1 MLERFQNIF
10 RIPELRRRI
19 LFTLGVF
26 IVFRFGIF
34 VPIPGINADALARS
48 AIFETGA
55 FGLMNIF
62 GGGALSR
69 MSIFAM
75 GIMPYISTSI
85 IMQLLTVAIPQLE
98 RLSKQ
103 GEEGR
108 RKITQITR
116 YATLPIGAIQ
126 AITLAY
132 MIQNMENGIFVIV
145 RGPAF
150 IFSTVVTLLAGTIFI
165 MWLGEK
171 ITERGIGNGISLII
185 FAGIVAQIRPAA
197 GSIGSLLSVG
207 EITPFRLFL
216 FALITVSIIASVV
229 VIYEAERR
237 IPIRYARRI
246 VGRKVYGGQTSYIP
260 IRVGGVGVIA
270 IIFAIA
276 ILILPSTIARF
287 IPHPITQQIAGWLSP
302 GASLYYVLLA
312 LAVVLFTFFY
322 TAIVFN
328 PVEVA
333 DNMRRYGGFIPGLR
347 PGKPTAE
354 YITSVLTRVTFVGAI
369 FFAFI
374 AVFPDIANR
383 ELLRGSLRFGGTS
396 ILIAVGVAL
405 DTVQQLESH
414 LLMRHYKGFMKT
426 GG

>member
-26 IVFRFGIF
+26 VVFRFGIF
-34 VPIPGINADALARS
+34 VPIPGINADALAQS

-108 RKITQITR
+108 QKITQITR

-126 AITLAY
+126 AVTLAY
-132 MIQNMENGIFVIV
+132 MIQNMENGAFVII

-197 GSIGSLLSVG
+197 GSISSLLSVG
-207 EITPFRLFL
+207 EITPFRIFL
-216 FALITVSIIASVV
+216 FALITIFVIAAVV

-276 ILILPSTIARF
+276 ILVLPSTIARF

-354 YITSVLTRVTFVGAI
+354 YITAVLTRVTFVGAI

-374 AVFPDIANR
+374 AILPEIVNR
-383 ELLRGSLRFGGTS
+383 ELLRQSLPFGGTS

-405 DTVQQLESH
+405 DTAQQLESH

-426 GG
+426 GR

>member
-26 IVFRFGIF
+26 VVFRFGIF

-126 AITLAY
+126 AVTLAY
-132 MIQNMENGIFVIV
+132 MIQNMENGAFVII

-197 GSIGSLLSVG
+197 GSISSLLSVG
-207 EITPFRLFL
+207 EITPFRIFL
-216 FALITVSIIASVV
+216 FALISIFVIAAVV

-276 ILILPSTIARF
+276 ILMLPSTVVRF

-354 YITSVLTRVTFVGAI
+354 YITAVLTRVTFVGAI

-374 AVFPDIANR
+374 AILPEIVNR
-383 ELLRGSLRFGGTS
+383 ELLRQSLPFGGTS

-426 GG
+426 GR

>member
-26 IVFRFGIF
+26 VVFRFGIF

-108 RKITQITR
+108 QKITQITR
-116 YATLPIGAIQ
+116 YATLPIGAVQ

-132 MIQNMENGIFVIV
+132 MIQNMENGTFVII

-150 IFSTVVTLLAGTIFI
+150 IFSAVVTLLAGTIFI

-185 FAGIVAQIRPAA
+185 FAGIVAQLRPAA
-197 GSIGSLLSVG
+197 GSISSLLSVG
-207 EITPFRLFL
+207 EITPFRLFI
-216 FALITVSIIASVV
+216 FALITVSVIAAVV

-276 ILILPSTIARF
+276 ILILPSTVARF

-354 YITSVLTRVTFVGAI
+354 YITAVLTRVTFVGAI

-374 AVFPDIANR
+374 AILPEIVNR
-383 ELLRGSLRFGGTS
+383 ELLRQSLPFGGTS

-405 DTVQQLESH
+405 DTAQQLESH

-426 GG
+426 GR

>member
-26 IVFRFGIF
+26 VVFRFGIF

-132 MIQNMENGIFVIV
+132 MIQNMENGAFVIM

-185 FAGIVAQIRPAA
+185 FAGIVAQLRPAA
-197 GSIGSLLSVG
+197 GSISSLLSVG

-216 FALITVSIIASVV
+216 FALISIFVIASVV

-276 ILILPSTIARF
+276 ILVLPSTVARF

-302 GASLYYVLLA
+302 GALLYYVLLA

-354 YITSVLTRVTFVGAI
+354 YITAVLTRVTFVGAI

-374 AVFPDIANR
+374 AILPEIVNR
-383 ELLRGSLRFGGTS
+383 ELLRQSLPFGGTS

-414 LLMRHYKGFMKT
+414 LLMRHYKGFMKA

>member
-26 IVFRFGIF
+26 VVFRFGIF

-108 RKITQITR
+108 QKITQITR

-126 AITLAY
+126 AVTLAY
-132 MIQNMENGIFVIV
+132 MIQNMENGAFVII

-207 EITPFRLFL
+207 EITPFRIFL
-216 FALITVSIIASVV
+216 FALISIFVIAAVV

-276 ILILPSTIARF
+276 ILMLPSTVVRF

-354 YITSVLTRVTFVGAI
+354 YITAVLTRVTFVGAI

-374 AVFPDIANR
+374 AILPEIVNR
-383 ELLRGSLRFGGTS
+383 ELLRQSLPFGGTS

-426 GG
+426 GR